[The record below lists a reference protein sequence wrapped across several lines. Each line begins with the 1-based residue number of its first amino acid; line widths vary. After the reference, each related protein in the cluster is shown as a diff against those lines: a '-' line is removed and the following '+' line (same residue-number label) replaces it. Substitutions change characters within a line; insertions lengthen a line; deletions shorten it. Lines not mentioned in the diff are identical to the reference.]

1 MDFVAVLMIPLTTK
15 EEQCTPFR
23 ERSPG
28 RTFSWHI
35 WYHKQAMSSSQIR
48 QKIQEVLQ
56 ELQDCTVCPRECH
69 ADRSSARLGY
79 CQTGTGFSIGSIC
92 AHMGEEPILSGRNGI
107 CNVFFTRC
115 NMQCIFCQ
123 NYQISR
129 NHGPIRE
136 HTLGLD
142 EVIEQI
148 ELILDSG
155 VTAVGFV
162 SPSHCIPQMK
172 VIIAALAERKKS
184 PTYVMN
190 TNAYDKVE
198 TLVSLRGIIDVY
210 LPDLKYM
217 DKDLAVSYS
226 DAPDYPEIATTA
238 IKEMY
243 RQCGAHVELDCNGL
257 IRSGLIIRHLV
268 LPGHVENSK
277 RCLQFIA
284 QELSPTVYVSLMSQY
299 HPTPSVVSHP
309 NLGRTLYQSEY
320 AAVLS
325 EMERLGFK
333 RGFTQALESPGSY
346 LPNFVRL
353 HPFENP

>member
-1 MDFVAVLMIPLTTK
+1 
-15 EEQCTPFR
+15 
-23 ERSPG
+23 
-28 RTFSWHI
+28 
-35 WYHKQAMSSSQIR
+35 MSSSQINR
-48 QKIQEVLQ
+48 KIQEVLQ

-69 ADRSSARLGY
+69 ADRSSNRLGY

-92 AHMGEEPILSGRNGI
+92 AHAGEEPILSGRNGI
-107 CNVFFTRC
+107 CNVFFARC
-115 NMQCIFCQ
+115 NMQCVFCQ

-129 NHGPIRE
+129 NRGPIRE
-136 HTLGLD
+136 RTLGLD

-172 VIIAALAERKKS
+172 VIIAALEERKKS
-184 PTYVMN
+184 PTFVMN
-190 TNAYDKVE
+190 TNAYDKAE

-217 DKDLAVSYS
+217 EKDLAVSYS
-226 DAPDYPEIATTA
+226 DTPDYPEIATIA

-243 RQCGAHVELDCNGL
+243 RQCGADVELDCNGL
-257 IRSGLIIRHLV
+257 IRSGLVIRHLV

-284 QELSPTVYVSLMSQY
+284 RELSPTVYVSLMSQY
-299 HPTPSVVSHP
+299 YPTPLVASHS

-320 AAVLS
+320 EAVLS
-325 EMERLGFK
+325 EMERLGFE
-333 RGFTQALESPGSY
+333 RGFTQALESPANY
-346 LPNFVRL
+346 LPDFVRP

>member
-1 MDFVAVLMIPLTTK
+1 M
-15 EEQCTPFR
+15 
-23 ERSPG
+23 
-28 RTFSWHI
+28 
-35 WYHKQAMSSSQIR
+35 
-48 QKIQEVLQ
+48 QEVLQ

-69 ADRSSARLGY
+69 ADRSSNRLGY

-92 AHMGEEPILSGRNGI
+92 AHTGEEPILSGRNGI
-107 CNVFFTRC
+107 CNVFFARC
-115 NMQCIFCQ
+115 NMQCVFCQ

-136 HTLGLD
+136 RALGLD

-172 VIIAALAERKKS
+172 AIIAALEERKEP

-198 TLVSLRGIIDVY
+198 TLASLRGIIDVY

-217 DKDLAVSYS
+217 EKDLAASYS
-226 DAPDYPEIATTA
+226 NTPDYPEIATIA

-243 RQCGAHVELDCNGL
+243 RQYGADVELDCNGL
-257 IRSGLIIRHLV
+257 IRSGLVIRHLV

-299 HPTPSVVSHP
+299 HPTPLVASHP
-309 NLGRTLYQSEY
+309 NLGRTLYQGEY

-333 RGFTQALESPGSY
+333 RGFTQALESPGNY
-346 LPNFVRL
+346 LPNFVQP
-353 HPFENP
+353 HPFEDP